1 MWTVV
6 RTKKRESCE
15 RGYEGSCE
23 RGFEGSCERG
33 DCVWDRVEDV
43 KVDFQISKLGVQEN
57 TIF

>member
-23 RGFEGSCERG
+23 RG
-33 DCVWDRVEDV
+33 DWVWERVEDV
-43 KVDFQISKLGVQEN
+43 KVDFQISKLGV
-57 TIF
+57 